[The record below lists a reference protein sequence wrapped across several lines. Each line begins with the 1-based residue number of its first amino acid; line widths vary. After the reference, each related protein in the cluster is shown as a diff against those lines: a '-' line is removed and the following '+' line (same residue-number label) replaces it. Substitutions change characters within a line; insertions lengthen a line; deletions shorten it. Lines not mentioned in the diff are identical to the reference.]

1 MRRTYLFILCTFL
14 SFNVFTYKAIGQEI
28 SLKGSVTLPEA
39 VGNFLNS
46 KEGKNY
52 TESQFIEALSKKT
65 LAAEPTA
72 DNLEYRTVL
81 AEDFSKWVAG
91 SEGNPDTKDVSES
104 VSEMAS
110 LMTYPGTWSGLYTYQ
125 AGGKAFL
132 GADLENGPGY
142 IRTPPIDL
150 RGKQG
155 LYRIKLRARTDNP
168 NNMEQMLQIFSFN
181 EATTSII
188 NAEAKPFNETWTE
201 LEWLFSGGAEKTSI
215 LLYGNSG
222 NVYIDDLSVE
232 TVTYPLESPKITSV
246 SLSDIDQVDVEWDA
260 VEGATS
266 YYVYTEDYSADKIV
280 SETTVKDTKTS
291 LNFIPSGNTYYY
303 IHVIAK
309 NNEGE
314 SYPGSWWGML
324 EPETVETPVALPA
337 TNVTEDGFTANWEK
351 AANASQ
357 YILSVTQEHVAGCNE
372 EIFTIFDDD
381 FSLLDNTTL
390 DEPVL
395 VAELGYCDKY
405 FKRGGWY
412 GDIIIGV
419 NGMIGLTNAYSEYGI
434 PGSITSP
441 KMNLGVGN
449 GKIKISGYAVSMY
462 DDAVLSIALLQ
473 ENNKTDERTIGV
485 ATSGDNFDIEL
496 DGGTDDGQIYISI
509 TDAATG
515 EFIFLDNLK
524 ITCTMN
530 EDEAIKLPFTTYYVS
545 YPATSYD
552 VTMPLKGKDKAYYT
566 VQGYFSDEIKGEV
579 SNSVIVSMSTGI
591 GNLSKNTEKA
601 SVALTADGLNISN
614 PQAEGIY
621 IYSID
626 GKMVKKD
633 LSGTQQATISLP
645 SGSYIIRIGNET
657 FKIIK

>member
-1 MRRTYLFILCTFL
+1 MRRTYLFILCTIL
-14 SFNVFTYKAIGQEI
+14 SFNAFICKAIGQEI
-28 SLKGSVTLPEA
+28 SLKNHIEVPEA
-39 VGNFLNS
+39 VKNFLNS

-52 TESQFIEALSKKT
+52 TETQFIEALSKQA
-65 LAAEPTA
+65 LTA
-72 DNLEYRTVL
+72 KSTTGNIKYETVL

-91 SEGNPDTKDVSES
+91 SEGSPDTKDVSENAS
-104 VSEMAS
+104 GMAS
-110 LMTYPGTWSGLYTYQ
+110 LMTYPGAWSGLYAYQ

-132 GADLENGPGY
+132 GVDLENGPGY

-188 NAEAKPFNETWTE
+188 NAEAKSFNENWTE
-201 LEWLFSGGAEKTSI
+201 LEWIFSGGAEKTSI
-215 LLYGNSG
+215 LLYGNNG
-222 NVYIDDLSVE
+222 NVYIDDLSIE
-232 TVTYPLESPKITSV
+232 MVTYPLERPKITSV
-246 SLSDIDQVDVEWDA
+246 SLYDINQINVEWDA

-266 YYVYTEDYSADKIV
+266 YYVYAEDYSADKIV
-280 SETTVKDTKTS
+280 SETTVKDTKAT

-303 IHVIAK
+303 IHVIAQ
-309 NNEGE
+309 NNEDE
-314 SYPGSWWGML
+314 SYPGSWWGIL
-324 EPETVETPVALPA
+324 EPETIGTPVALPA
-337 TNVTEDGFTANWEK
+337 TNVTENGFTANWEK
-351 AANASQ
+351 AANSSQ
-357 YILSVTQEHVAGCNE
+357 YILSVTQEHVAGSDNE
-372 EIFTIFDDD
+372 TFTIFDDD
-381 FSLLDNTTL
+381 FSSLDNTTM
-390 DEPVL
+390 DNPVI

-412 GDIIIGV
+412 GDIIIGA
-419 NGMIGLTNAYSEYGI
+419 NGMIGLTNAYSEYGM

-449 GKIKISGYAVSMY
+449 GKIKISGYTTSMY

-473 ENNKTDERTIGV
+473 GDKKIDERTIGV

-496 DGGTDDGQIYISI
+496 DGGADDGQIYISI
-509 TDAATG
+509 IDAATG
-515 EFIFLDNLK
+515 EFIFLDNIK

-530 EDEAIKLPFTTYYVS
+530 KDEVIKLPFTTYYVP

-552 VTMPLKGKDKAYYT
+552 VTMPLNGKDKAHYT
-566 VQGYFSDEIKGEV
+566 VQGYFSDEIKSEV
-579 SNSVIVSMSTGI
+579 SNSVIVSPATGI
-591 GNLSKNTEKA
+591 GNLYKYGKA
-601 SVALTADGLNISN
+601 SVALTSDGLNISN
-614 PQAEGIY
+614 PQAVGIY

-626 GKMVKKD
+626 GRMVKKD
-633 LSGTQQATISLP
+633 LSGTQQATIPLP